1 MNFLEISLAEIRKD
15 CYINDKFVLIPNIV
29 NKPDN
34 LGKINKINNDLSKIM
49 DKNNCP
55 YCIGKDQFSEQLI
68 LSFVFKDGM
77 LQRLYDSEDRFD
89 ENWSIRIFECKNPIV
104 STNPNHEYSDK
115 PYYREP
121 AYGYDLIVIPTPE
134 HDVSLSDL
142 SIEQWTNLLLVLQ
155 DRVRWL
161 YSQRGV
167 AYVAIYASRGS
178 DCSSAISHPHFHITT
193 FSSIPPVIEK
203 EAKTF
208 HQLMTESGLCPTC
221 NMLESEING
230 PRQLF
235 STSHFIT
242 LVPWAP
248 TYNCEFWICPRK
260 HSISF
265 SKTSQKEIMDLSLVI
280 CSSMRGMDNVLGK
293 NDFTIAFHISPE
305 KKNSRQLHWHI
316 EIYPIITAWSGLER
330 GFGIF
335 VNHPNPEYSAEILG
349 SASRKELAKLMGIV

>member
-1 MNFLEISLAEIRKD
+1 MAEIRKD

-29 NKPDN
+29 NGSKNVDRIF
-34 LGKINKINNDLSKIM
+34 GINNFSDRTN
-49 DKNNCP
+49 DKHNCP
-55 YCIGKDQFSEQLI
+55 YCIGKEPSSEQLI
-68 LSFVFKDGM
+68 LSFVYKDGI
-77 LQRLYDSEDRFD
+77 LQRLYDSEDRLN
-89 ENWSIRIFECKNPIV
+89 ENWSIRVFQCKNPIV
-104 STNPNHEYSDK
+104 TTNPNHEYSDR

-121 AYGYDLIVIPTPE
+121 AYGYDIIVIPTPE
-134 HDVSLSDL
+134 HDVSLSEL

-178 DCSSAISHPHFHITT
+178 DCNGDISHPHLHITT

-208 HQLMTESGLCPTC
+208 HQLMTDSGLCPTC
-221 NMLESEING
+221 NLIESEING

-265 SKTSQKEIMDLSLVI
+265 SKISQKEIVDLSLVI
-280 CSSMRGMDNVLGK
+280 CSSMRGMDNVLEK

-316 EIYPIITAWSGLER
+316 EIYPLTASWSGLER

-335 VNHPNPEYSAEILG
+335 VNHPDPEYSAEILG
-349 SASRKELAKLMGIV
+349 AASRKELAKLMGIV

>member
-1 MNFLEISLAEIRKD
+1 MNHLETKLAEIRKD
-15 CYINDKFVLIPNIV
+15 GYINDKFVLIPSLENQNDNIFKNN
-29 NKPDN
+29 NKKPGRQTDEN
-34 LGKINKINNDLSKIM
+34 NCSYCIRNGKISD
-49 DKNNCP
+49 
-55 YCIGKDQFSEQLI
+55 QLI
-68 LSFVFKDGM
+68 LSFVFKDGI
-77 LQRLYDSEDRFD
+77 LQRLYDSEDRID
-89 ENWSIRIFECKNPIV
+89 ENWTIRVYECKNPIV

-134 HDVSLSDL
+134 HGISISEL

-167 AYVAIYASRGS
+167 TYVAIYASRGN
-178 DCSSAISHPHFHITT
+178 DCNNASSHPHFHITT
-193 FSSIPPVIEK
+193 FSSIPPIIEK

-208 HQLMTESGLCPTC
+208 HQIMNENGSCPAC
-221 NMLESEING
+221 NMIESEING

-235 STSHFIT
+235 STDHFIT

-260 HSISF
+260 HSTSF
-265 SKTSQKEIMDLSLVI
+265 SKTSQKEISDLSLVI
-280 CSSMRGMDNVLGK
+280 CSSMRGMDNALGK
-293 NDFTIAFHISPE
+293 AEFTMAFHISPE

-316 EIYPIITAWSGLER
+316 EIYPLIKSWSGLER

-335 VNHPNPEYSAEILG
+335 VNHPNPEDSAQILG
-349 SASRKELAKLMGIV
+349 AASRKELARLMGIV

>member
-1 MNFLEISLAEIRKD
+1 MRKD
-15 CYINDKFVLIPNIV
+15 CHVQDKFVLIPNNVKENETLTNLIQQN

-34 LGKINKINNDLSKIM
+34 IQEE
-49 DKNNCP
+49 NCP
-55 YCIGKDQFSEQLI
+55 YCPGNKYISDHLI
-68 LSFVFKDGM
+68 LSFVFKDGI
-77 LQRLYDSEDRFD
+77 LQRLYDSQDVVN
-89 ENWSIRIFECKNPIV
+89 ENWTIRVFECKNPIV
-104 STNPNHEYSDK
+104 TITPNHEYSDK
-115 PYYREP
+115 PYYKEP
-121 AYGYDLIVIPTPE
+121 AYGYDLIVIPTPQ
-134 HDVSLSDL
+134 HNVSLTDL

-167 AYVAIYASRGS
+167 TYVAIYASRGFNGGG
-178 DCSSAISHPHFHITT
+178 SSGSTITHPHFHITT

-208 HQLMTESGLCPTC
+208 HQSMNETGSCPAC
-221 NMLESEING
+221 SMIESEING

-235 STSHFIT
+235 STAHFIT

-260 HSISF
+260 HSTFF
-265 SKTSQKEIMDLSLVI
+265 SKTSQKEISDLSLVI

-293 NDFTIAFHISPE
+293 TDFSMAFHISPE

-316 EIYPIITAWSGLER
+316 EIYPLITSWSGLER

-335 VNHPNPEYSAEILG
+335 VNMPSPEYSAEILG
-349 SASRKELAKLMGIV
+349 AASRKELARLIGII